1 MIEIYVPV
9 LLNFR
14 DNGLVYRPDQV
25 TTLREAL
32 LSGANGIRP
41 VQAPDAVFRHELA
54 RPDVS
59 AHEPGEE
66 PAWPEQLDRVEAYY
80 YHHRIILRYVFLQPP
95 AGGERAAREVVLAH
109 STHVLEHRFVH
120 RINTVHDGGPLPDDE
135 HGRVTSY
142 YSYCL
147 IFTPEPDHFQEH
159 LENLLGSHTF
169 RIVEVTPRL
178 LEADRKHLVRIS
190 IPSTNVYYRSD
201 VGRWLKVDILNAVYQ
216 HMLYAK
222 KEQDERDLQTLVAFS
237 PKATAHRNVMEESQ
251 LHALWDHAVDALGGR
266 TVDLHTVGQQANLF
280 RISFLAVILA
290 ALSSVVAV
298 VSLIEV
304 MR

>member
-14 DNGLVYRPDQV
+14 DNALVYLPEQV
-25 TTLREAL
+25 ERLRDTL
-32 LSGANGIRP
+32 LSEDNGIRELE
-41 VQAPDAVFRHELA
+41 AADAVFGHELV
-54 RPDVS
+54 RPDATALESGDV
-59 AHEPGEE
+59 

-80 YHHRIILRYVFLQPP
+80 YHHRIILRYLFSQAPK
-95 AGGERAAREVVLAH
+95 GGDRAARQVAVAH
-109 STHVLEHRFVH
+109 SAHVLEHHFVH
-120 RINTVHDGGPLPDDE
+120 RINTVDDGAPLPDDE

-147 IFTPEPDHFQEH
+147 IFAPEPAHFQDRMD
-159 LENLLGSHTF
+159 NLLGSHTF

-178 LEADRKHLVRIS
+178 LERDRTHLVRIS
-190 IPSTNVYYRSD
+190 IPSTNVYSTTD

-237 PKATAHRNVMEESQ
+237 RRATAHRNVMEESQ

-266 TVDLHTVGQQANLF
+266 TVDLHSVSQQTNLF
-280 RISFLAVILA
+280 RISFVAVVLA

-298 VSLIEV
+298 VSLIV
-304 MR
+304 VLR